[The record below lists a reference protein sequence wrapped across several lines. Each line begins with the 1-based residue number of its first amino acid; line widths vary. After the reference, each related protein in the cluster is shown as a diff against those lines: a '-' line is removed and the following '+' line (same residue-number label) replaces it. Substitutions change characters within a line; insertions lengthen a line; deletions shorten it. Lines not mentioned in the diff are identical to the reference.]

1 MRTTTGCASGEV
13 IYALF
18 WFVILWAFS
27 PILALPL
34 LFIILYYHR
43 RDV

>member
-1 MRTTTGCASGEV
+1 MFMRTMTSEV

-18 WFVILWAFS
+18 WFIILWWAFS